1 MNFYEM
7 TCIALNLALKDY
19 AAEVSR
25 NASLMLWL
33 ASPSTSVL
41 EPCKDQPLEAN

>member
-7 TCIALNLALKDY
+7 TSLFLSLALKDY

-25 NASLMLWL
+25 NANLMLWL
-33 ASPSTSVL
+33 ASPLTSVS
-41 EPCKDQPLEAN
+41 EPCKDQPSE